1 MKNQH
6 NVRNRFKVNNEEG
19 DTDAPL
25 SNCSGVSIVDFDQ
38 VDLAGQIL
46 RNFAIIKFQ
55 LFYLHDFLSSRFIHF
70 LSFFIP
76 VIKFITIAKLNRPK
90 NEKNKRIHISEFLQ

>member
-38 VDLAGQIL
+38 VD
-46 RNFAIIKFQ
+46 FSWV
-55 LFYLHDFLSSRFIHF
+55 DTS
-70 LSFFIP
+70 
-76 VIKFITIAKLNRPK
+76 
-90 NEKNKRIHISEFLQ
+90 